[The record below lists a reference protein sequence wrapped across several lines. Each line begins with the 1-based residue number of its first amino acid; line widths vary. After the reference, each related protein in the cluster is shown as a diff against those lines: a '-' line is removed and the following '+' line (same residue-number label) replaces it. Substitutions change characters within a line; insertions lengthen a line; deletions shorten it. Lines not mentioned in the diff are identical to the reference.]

1 MHQCDLSPGC
11 RHSAW
16 KTRVYALK
24 THPGYLLT
32 VLRIRN
38 VMNNKCD
45 LLDMTRDTPPYSPN
59 HCSLFDLCA
68 DDGAGPFI
76 NTYDRHKSER
86 PLRQFVPDFPHI
98 VRFRGYGMPFGKI
111 NERVAYCN
119 VVFRYSEH
127 IAPGLRH
134 GLIHHQLERCDDCCS
149 ERQQVARMSGATCG
163 T

>member
-1 MHQCDLSPGC
+1 
-11 RHSAW
+11 
-16 KTRVYALK
+16 
-24 THPGYLLT
+24 
-32 VLRIRN
+32 
-38 VMNNKCD
+38 MNNKCD

-76 NTYDRHKSER
+76 NTYNRNKSER

-111 NERVAYCN
+111 NEGIAFCN

-163 T
+163 N